1 MAVKILKVIDDRDL
15 QKLQNES
22 KCCIIVN
29 GLVFDV
35 TSFYEHPGGYD
46 LFKEYEGKDA
56 TAAFN
61 EIGHSV
67 NAKKLM
73 KNYLIG
79 IMKNSD
85 RYKNKINTRMVED
98 KVEYIEYSAQDEEE
112 GEETAAI
119 KPELDQTKDKVA
131 DAEKVN
137 YPMVSLIILL
147 FSIAYYYLFLKG

>member
-1 MAVKILKVIDDRDL
+1 
-15 QKLQNES
+15 
-22 KCCIIVN
+22 
-29 GLVFDV
+29 
-35 TSFYEHPGGYD
+35 
-46 LFKEYEGKDA
+46 KDA

-137 YPMVSLIILL
+137 YPMNNYVCNEYQADPIF
-147 FSIAYYYLFLKG
+147 FSIEHFLNKKINNSLLTQIIKIFSLNVGSVGP